1 MRPTS
6 GIVRFTPIDEEGRTI
21 GPSTLVNAE
30 SIEVAGTEI
39 DTDTDAEAAADGERL
54 AKLTA
59 GFAAIGEA
67 TRDVL
72 DHIRGPFE
80 AAFAGIAAS
89 FGRAA
94 YLPPSWGRPP
104 SGAPM
109 RTYYEALYALNWAT
123 DTTVLRRLP
132 KPARRYAKARYL
144 ECRRVLGPTAW
155 RSHLA
160 RRGGVSINQFVST

>member
-1 MRPTS
+1 MITS
-6 GIVRFTPIDEEGRTI
+6 PDT
-21 GPSTLVNAE
+21 
-30 SIEVAGTEI
+30 

-54 AKLTA
+54 AKLA
-59 GFAAIGEA
+59 ADFAAVSEA
-67 TRDVL
+67 MRDVL

-80 AAFAGIAAS
+80 AAFAGLTAA
-89 FGRAA
+89 FGRAV

-109 RTYYEALYALNWAT
+109 RTHYEALYALNWAT

>member
-30 SIEVAGTEI
+30 SIEVTGPEI

-54 AKLTA
+54 AKLA
-59 GFAAIGEA
+59 ADFAAVGEA
-67 TRDVL
+67 MRDAL
-72 DHIRGPFE
+72 GHLRGPFE
-80 AAFAGIAAS
+80 AAFAGLAAD

-109 RTYYEALYALNWAT
+109 RTYYEALYALNWAR
-123 DTTVLRRLP
+123 DTTVLGRLP

-144 ECRRVLGPTAW
+144 ECRRVMGPAAW

-160 RRGGVSINQFVST
+160 RRGRVSINQFFAT